1 MPQPKSPI
9 EFSRPLKVDRVPR
22 TGSFE
27 VIRAEPDECLAMAER
42 LGIPAVHSLS
52 ARLKASPWRGGGL
65 KVEGSLSADL
75 EQVSIVSLE
84 PFRHQVEIPVLRYFL
99 PGGAAGDEELDV
111 DVIESGHIDLGEVVG
126 ETLALELDPYPRR
139 PGEAFAEDGEGDDDP
154 AGTPSPFAG
163 LARLKRP

>member
-1 MPQPKSPI
+1 MPQPKAHI

-27 VIRAEPDECLAMAER
+27 VIRADPEECRALAER
-42 LGIPAVHSLS
+42 LGIPAVHGLS

-75 EQVSIVSLE
+75 EQISIVSLE

-99 PGGAAGDEELDV
+99 PSGAAGDDEIDV
-111 DVIESGHIDLGEVVG
+111 DVIEHGHIDLGEVVG

-139 PGEAFAEDGEGDDDP
+139 PGETFADDADGEDSS
-154 AGTPSPFAG
+154 AETPSPFAG
-163 LARLKRP
+163 LGQLKRP